1 MAIFPFFREISFA
14 AFLISGILGS
24 VNYYKSGNLDLK
36 TAGVLSA
43 GSFVGALA
51 GVKINLLI
59 PADTMKIILYLIV
72 LLSGISILLRKDKPG
87 NTEKKAVQ
95 SVPFYLV
102 LGAVTGAVC
111 AASGAGG
118 PVLVMPILTLLGIPA
133 YTAVGISLFDSIFSA
148 VPSAAGYLIA
158 AAGNK
163 EVFLLLPV
171 LLVAH
176 GIRCLCRKQKCNEK
190 QPDAAETDR
199 GCGFDC
205 DRVHQTLSLIE
216 KSALCTQTLVRSV
229 SQLFLLTKYFLR
241 EYNIEK
247 VKRRDTMQAL
257 SKKKTGDIC
266 TIKWMF
272 GIPDV
277 LDFLRSR
284 KIKEG
289 STVQVIQRINGGLI
303 LGMDGKRIAMCDA
316 AADRIQV

>member
-95 SVPFYLV
+95 SVSFYLV
-102 LGAVTGAVC
+102 LGAVC

-176 GIRCLCRKQKCNEK
+176 GIGVFAGSKNATKSN
-190 QPDAAETDR
+190 
-199 GCGFDC
+199 
-205 DRVHQTLSLIE
+205 QTLLKRIVAVASIAIACI
-216 KSALCTQTLVRSV
+216 K
-229 SQLFLLTKYFLR
+229 LFL
-241 EYNIEK
+241 
-247 VKRRDTMQAL
+247 
-257 SKKKTGDIC
+257 
-266 TIKWMF
+266 
-272 GIPDV
+272 
-277 LDFLRSR
+277 
-284 KIKEG
+284 
-289 STVQVIQRINGGLI
+289 
-303 LGMDGKRIAMCDA
+303 
-316 AADRIQV
+316 

>member
-95 SVPFYLV
+95 SVSFYLV

-148 VPSAAGYLIA
+148 VPAAGYLIA

-176 GIRCLCRKQKCNEK
+176 GIGVFAGSKNATKSN
-190 QPDAAETDR
+190 
-199 GCGFDC
+199 
-205 DRVHQTLSLIE
+205 QTLLKRIVAVASIAIACI
-216 KSALCTQTLVRSV
+216 K
-229 SQLFLLTKYFLR
+229 LFL
-241 EYNIEK
+241 
-247 VKRRDTMQAL
+247 
-257 SKKKTGDIC
+257 
-266 TIKWMF
+266 
-272 GIPDV
+272 
-277 LDFLRSR
+277 
-284 KIKEG
+284 
-289 STVQVIQRINGGLI
+289 
-303 LGMDGKRIAMCDA
+303 
-316 AADRIQV
+316 

>member
-59 PADTMKIILYLIV
+59 PADTMKMILYLVV

-111 AASGAGG
+111 AAFGAGG
-118 PVLVMPILTLLGIPA
+118 
-133 YTAVGISLFDSIFSA
+133 
-148 VPSAAGYLIA
+148 
-158 AAGNK
+158 
-163 EVFLLLPV
+163 PV

-176 GIRCLCRKQKCNEK
+176 GIGVFAGSKNATKSN
-190 QPDAAETDR
+190 
-199 GCGFDC
+199 
-205 DRVHQTLSLIE
+205 QTLLKRIVAVASIAIACI
-216 KSALCTQTLVRSV
+216 K
-229 SQLFLLTKYFLR
+229 LFL
-241 EYNIEK
+241 
-247 VKRRDTMQAL
+247 
-257 SKKKTGDIC
+257 
-266 TIKWMF
+266 
-272 GIPDV
+272 
-277 LDFLRSR
+277 
-284 KIKEG
+284 
-289 STVQVIQRINGGLI
+289 
-303 LGMDGKRIAMCDA
+303 
-316 AADRIQV
+316 

>member
-111 AASGAGG
+111 AAFGAGG
-118 PVLVMPILTLLGIPA
+118 
-133 YTAVGISLFDSIFSA
+133 
-148 VPSAAGYLIA
+148 
-158 AAGNK
+158 
-163 EVFLLLPV
+163 PV

-176 GIRCLCRKQKCNEK
+176 GIGVFAGSKNATKSN
-190 QPDAAETDR
+190 
-199 GCGFDC
+199 
-205 DRVHQTLSLIE
+205 QTLLKRIVAVASIAIACI
-216 KSALCTQTLVRSV
+216 K
-229 SQLFLLTKYFLR
+229 LFL
-241 EYNIEK
+241 
-247 VKRRDTMQAL
+247 
-257 SKKKTGDIC
+257 
-266 TIKWMF
+266 
-272 GIPDV
+272 
-277 LDFLRSR
+277 
-284 KIKEG
+284 
-289 STVQVIQRINGGLI
+289 
-303 LGMDGKRIAMCDA
+303 
-316 AADRIQV
+316 

>member
-163 EVFLLLPV
+163 EVFLLLAGAPGRTW
-171 LLVAH
+171 H
-176 GIRCLCRKQKCNEK
+176 RCLCRKQKCNEK
-190 QPDAAETDR
+190 QPDDAETDR

-247 VKRRDTMQAL
+247 AKRRDTMQAL